1 MFSIVKRS
9 HKTGIRP
16 HTNRYISMIY
26 EFIRHKNKNQT
37 VCIHNPFHASWHK
50 SAAQNPRAP
59 GPACYKS
66 APYLSDCFSFFFYL
80 VWDSFFCGRGLPAPL
95 RCYHSGSCIHPTAPC
110 CWPHLVF
117 FSAKANPSKIMKSP
131 RAFPSG
137 EPATPQR
144 RYAHGE
150 WWAFI
155 RVVFLSSDHAVLV
168 GSIGNSYYWLS

>member
-9 HKTGIRP
+9 HRTGIRP

-95 RCYHSGSCIHPTAPC
+95 RCYHSGSCIHPTPRVAGPTS
-110 CWPHLVF
+110 F
-117 FSAKANPSKIMKSP
+117 FSRQKQIHLKSWNRP
-131 RAFPSG
+131 VLSPPASRRRLNGDMRMENG
-137 EPATPQR
+137 E
-144 RYAHGE
+144 
-150 WWAFI
+150 
-155 RVVFLSSDHAVLV
+155 LSSEWCFFLR
-168 GSIGNSYYWLS
+168 ITLF